1 MPEPATLMSHVLFGV
16 LGILVAVALFFDVL
30 NLSPGNLKRIRL
42 MALAALGLFV
52 LSYLMG
58 GDWYVEN
65 YAAEKALIKGGPW
78 PWAHDLAMEVKEH
91 VFFLLLLLAAYLPMV
106 VYQKN
111 ILDDKRLKVLA
122 LTVIG
127 FMVLVGLGMDGFG
140 AIIAMGAKLGV
151 MAKTA
156 AVVGG

>member
-1 MPEPATLMSHVLFGV
+1 M
-16 LGILVAVALFFDVL
+16 AV
-30 NLSPGNLKRIRL
+30 
-42 MALAALGLFV
+42 AALGLFF
-52 LSYLMG
+52 LSYFMG

-65 YAAEKALIKGGPW
+65 YAAEKAVIKAGPW

-91 VFFLLLLLAAYLPMV
+91 VFFLLLLLASYLPMV
-106 VYQKN
+106 LYNGN
-111 ILDDKRLKVLA
+111 ILNDKRLKTLA

-140 AIIAMGAKLGV
+140 AIIATGAKLGF
-151 MAKTA
+151 MAKAA

>member
-1 MPEPATLMSHVLFGV
+1 MPELATMMSHVLFGV

-30 NLSPGNLKRIRL
+30 NLSPENLKRVRL
-42 MALAALGLFV
+42 MAFAALALFF
-52 LSYLMG
+52 LSYFMG

-78 PWAHDLAMEVKEH
+78 PWAHNLAMEVKEH
-91 VFFLLLLLAAYLPMV
+91 VFFLLLLLASYLPMV
-106 VYQKN
+106 LYHRD
-111 ILDDKRLKVLA
+111 ILGDKRLKVLA

-127 FMVLVGLGMDGFG
+127 FMVLVGMGMDGFG
-140 AIIAMGAKLGV
+140 AMIAMGAKLGV
-151 MAKTA
+151 MGKVA

>member
-1 MPEPATLMSHVLFGV
+1 MPEIGTMMSHVFFGV
-16 LGILVAVALFFDVL
+16 LGILVAVALFFDTL
-30 NLSPGNLKRIRL
+30 NLSSANVKRIRL
-42 MALAALGLFV
+42 MSLAVLALFF
-52 LSYLMG
+52 LSYFMG

-65 YAAEKALIKGGPW
+65 YAAEKALIKAGPW

-91 VFFLLLLLAAYLPMV
+91 VFFLLLLLASYLPMV
-106 VYQKN
+106 VYQKG
-111 ILDDKRLKVLA
+111 ILDDRRLKVLA

>member
-1 MPEPATLMSHVLFGV
+1 MSHVLLGV

-42 MALAALGLFV
+42 MAVAALVLFV

-65 YAAEKALIKGGPW
+65 YAAEKAVIKAGPW
-78 PWAHDLAMEVKEH
+78 PFAHDLAMEVKEH
-91 VFFLLLLLAAYLPMV
+91 VFFVLLLLAAYLPMV
-106 VYQKN
+106 LFQKN
-111 ILDDKRLKVLA
+111 ILDDRRLKVLA

-127 FMVLVGLGMDGFG
+127 FMVLIGLGMDGFG